1 MKNFHRILIS
11 LLYCNKLFLSS
22 TDCLFLHN
30 IRLSFNI
37 IHFRI
42 NLKIKKHM
50 KSRSLNFK
58 LRKFVHYSLIL
69 CILLIQIIIA
79 AFFYNEFNN
88 KKNLAFIENQLKDV
102 HSLENLTENSRKELI
117 NSQDY
122 FQKYLITDDNKF
134 LESYFQSVNKLSQNL
149 DSINGYKA
157 KNPKLKSILITQKKD
172 TAELKKLKLLV
183 DSTFQFSTKSTF
195 KMRDE
200 LPKFKK
206 YDFNYNFDK
215 FDIQQQ
221 TFADTIEKKGLF
233 GRLGDAIAG
242 KVNVQKESTV
252 ITLKNG
258 RTTDASKMKSELD
271 SLMRSINN
279 HYSKEVQKIQVNV
292 TKNQNSNGKFYK
304 TFNNMLI
311 YSNDL
316 MNIYEVAIKDSKSEL
331 QKELDHQNSINNKI
345 RMYLVL
351 GAMILMFI
359 VSILIMYFTRIAF
372 IYEKKLNAANK
383 QIKEN
388 LNFKNRILGMLS
400 HELRSPLKIIGIFIK
415 RISKK
420 TTDETVQDYLKSIS
434 FTNNTLLMQANQIL
448 EYTKNQQVE
457 NKLNPAVFNLDNEI
471 NAILR
476 SIEPYIET
484 RNNKFV
490 INKNI
495 DPNIVVYS
503 DCTKINQ
510 IFMNI
515 LGNANKFT
523 ENGQITVNT
532 SASPIDNNTVSLVTE
547 IKDSGVGISKSD
559 LEKIFEPYYQG
570 ILSEDVENLGAG
582 LGLSLCKELVELY
595 NGKISVNSELNKG
608 TTVSFTINLKI
619 NK

>member
-1 MKNFHRILIS
+1 MKS
-11 LLYCNKLFLSS
+11 E
-22 TDCLFLHN
+22 
-30 IRLSFNI
+30 
-37 IHFRI
+37 
-42 NLKIKKHM
+42 KKS
-50 KSRSLNFK
+50 SRSLSFR
-58 LRKFVHYSLIL
+58 LRKIIHYFLII
-69 CILLIQIIIA
+69 CILLIQLIIA
-79 AFFYNEFNN
+79 AFFYNEFVNR
-88 KKNLAFIENQLKDV
+88 KNISFIENQLDDV
-102 HSLENLTENSRKELI
+102 HSLENLTDNSRKELI
-117 NSQDY
+117 TSQDY
-122 FQKYLITDDNKF
+122 FQKYLITDDKKF
-134 LESYFQSVNKLSQNL
+134 LESYFQSVNILSQNL
-149 DSINGYKA
+149 DSINLYKDR
-157 KNPKLKSILITQKKD
+157 NPRLKTILITQKKD

-195 KMRDE
+195 KLRDE
-200 LPKFKK
+200 LPKLKK
-206 YDFNYNFDK
+206 IDFDYNFEK

-221 TFADTIEKKGLF
+221 TFADTVQKKGLF

-258 RTTDASKMKSELD
+258 KTTDASRMKSDLD
-271 SLMRSINN
+271 SLMRSVNN

-292 TKNQNSNGKFYK
+292 TKNHNNNGKFYK

-316 MNIYEVAIKDSKSEL
+316 MNIYEFAIKDSKSEL
-331 QKELDHQNSINNKI
+331 EKELAKQNSANNKI
-345 RMYLVL
+345 RTYLVL
-351 GAMILMFI
+351 GAMVLMFI

-372 IYEKKLNAANK
+372 IYEKRLNAANK

-415 RISKK
+415 RINKK
-420 TTDETVQDYLKSIS
+420 TDDETVKEYLKSIS
-434 FTNNTLLMQANQIL
+434 FTNDTLLMQANQIL

-457 NKLNPAVFNLDNEI
+457 NKLIPVIFNLKNEI
-471 NAILR
+471 TSILTA
-476 SIEPYIET
+476 IEPYIET

-490 INKNI
+490 INENI
-495 DPNIVVYS
+495 DPYIIVYS
-503 DCTKINQ
+503 DNTKINQ

-532 SASPIDNNTVSLVTE
+532 SAKYIDKNTVLLATQIIDTGS
-547 IKDSGVGISKSD
+547 GISKSD

-570 ILSEDVENLGAG
+570 VLSEDVENLGAG
-582 LGLSLCKELVELY
+582 LGLSLCKEIVELY
-595 NGKISVNSELNKG
+595 SGDISVDSELNEG
-608 TTVSFTINLKI
+608 TTVNFSINLNI